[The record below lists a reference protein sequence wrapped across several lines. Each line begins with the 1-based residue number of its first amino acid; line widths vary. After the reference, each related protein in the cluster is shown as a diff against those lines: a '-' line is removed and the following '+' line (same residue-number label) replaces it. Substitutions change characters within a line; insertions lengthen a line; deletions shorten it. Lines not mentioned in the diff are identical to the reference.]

1 MRKSAVLVAASVL
14 LAGTPLLEASSSP
27 TLDWKDSTRDVYV
40 NGVLDRE
47 AQVVVT
53 GTGDERRL
61 AVISSRLSAV
71 PVLTL
76 KTRDLA
82 VAPATCF
89 AVSKDRSRA
98 TSDADLDLTPR
109 GVVVEV
115 DGGGTLFTCDG
126 ANVLLTRH
134 TGPSGPIDEA
144 ALFAAVPVWKALFE
158 NATPDPAAVAA
169 LAAVTEPT
177 RLRVVFGTWCGDS
190 KAAVP
195 RLLAAVRE
203 ARNPLV
209 EVQLLAAAPKLLAPL
224 AKLQELGVTNVPTV
238 IVEREGV
245 ELGRFVE
252 TALSASVESDLGV
265 LVAGGNPTRL
275 PRKDE
280 LIAQGTYVHRDA
292 EGRVTR
298 TESFR
303 ILKGK
308 TGGRTIESDVHAAGE
323 SLEVVESAGAD
334 GETRFAQVTRRGPS
348 RRVERTR
355 YSRDGDTLYAT
366 LRGGETGIAEQTV
379 RVPARFALRTEA
391 AATAGLKGR
400 SDLPR
405 GCVYDT
411 SEPGQV
417 LGRLCEASWELLPRE
432 SVFVAAGELPARHLV
447 ESRRGETV
455 HTWVHAELG
464 IPVWGRKGSG
474 TFELATLDIP
484 NAETRK

>member
-1 MRKSAVLVAASVL
+1 
-14 LAGTPLLEASSSP
+14 
-27 TLDWKDSTRDVYV
+27 
-40 NGVLDRE
+40 
-47 AQVVVT
+47 
-53 GTGDERRL
+53 
-61 AVISSRLSAV
+61 
-71 PVLTL
+71 
-76 KTRDLA
+76 
-82 VAPATCF
+82 
-89 AVSKDRSRA
+89 
-98 TSDADLDLTPR
+98 
-109 GVVVEV
+109 
-115 DGGGTLFTCDG
+115 
-126 ANVLLTRH
+126 
-134 TGPSGPIDEA
+134 
-144 ALFAAVPVWKALFE
+144 
-158 NATPDPAAVAA
+158 
-169 LAAVTEPT
+169 
-177 RLRVVFGTWCGDS
+177 
-190 KAAVP
+190 
-195 RLLAAVRE
+195 
-203 ARNPLV
+203 
-209 EVQLLAAAPKLLAPL
+209 
-224 AKLQELGVTNVPTV
+224 
-238 IVEREGV
+238 
-245 ELGRFVE
+245 
-252 TALSASVESDLGV
+252 
-265 LVAGGNPTRL
+265 

-292 EGRVTR
+292 GGRVIK
-298 TESFR
+298 TENFR